1 MNLKTKRR
9 EFLFGSATALAAP
22 FIPAVSAAPVQSS
35 AGRGPHLGMVTHR
48 FMVDYDLETIIKQLE
63 GAGFEGVELRTEHKH
78 GVEPS
83 LGAAERARVRKRFES
98 SKVKL
103 VSFGTI
109 CEFHS
114 PDAAERKKQLAIG
127 RHFVDLAVDT
137 GAIGIKVRPN
147 GWGQGVSH
155 EATIRNIGTS
165 LRELGDYGAQKGIQV
180 WMEVHG
186 EGTAD
191 AKVTQAIMKTA
202 QHKNVGL
209 CWNCNETD
217 LVKGSVKPSFEL
229 LKPWIRTI
237 HLKDLAAGAYPYPWH
252 EFFGLLRASGFQ
264 GWEFAECGPS
274 PEPERFLRWYKAL
287 WTELNRNCA

>member
-1 MNLKTKRR
+1 MTLNPKRR
-9 EFLFGSATALAAP
+9 EFLCGSAASLAAP
-22 FIPAVSAAPVQSS
+22 FLSAAP
-35 AGRGPHLGMVTHR
+35 ALPAAKPGPHLGVVTHR
-48 FMVDYDLETIIKQLE
+48 FMVEYDLETIIKLLE
-63 GAGFEGVELRTEHKH
+63 AAGFEGVELRTEHKH

-83 LGAAERARVRKRFES
+83 IGPAERARVRKRFES

-114 PDAAERKKQLAIG
+114 PNAAERNKQVGIG
-127 RHFVDLAVDT
+127 KQFVDLARDL
-137 GAIGIKVRPN
+137 GAIGVKVRPN
-147 GWGQGVSH
+147 GWGDGVSH
-155 EATIRNIGTS
+155 EVTIRNIGGS
-165 LRELGDYGAQKGIQV
+165 LRELGDYGAGKGIQI

-191 AKVTQAIMKTA
+191 AKVTQAIMKAA

-209 CWNCNETD
+209 CWNCNQTD
-217 LVKGSVKPSFEL
+217 MVNGSVKQSFDL
-229 LKPWIRTI
+229 LKPWIRSI

-287 WTELNRNCA
+287 WTELNRSCG